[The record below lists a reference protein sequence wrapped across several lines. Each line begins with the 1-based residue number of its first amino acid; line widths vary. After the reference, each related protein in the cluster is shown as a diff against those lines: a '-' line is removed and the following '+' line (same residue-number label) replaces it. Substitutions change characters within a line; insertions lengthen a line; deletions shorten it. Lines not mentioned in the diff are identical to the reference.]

1 MAATAVP
8 MEWEKRLGRRL
19 RVRDLYILSVV
30 VKAGSMAK
38 AARELA
44 MSQPSVSEAIANLEH
59 LLGVRLVDR
68 SPQGVAATMYA
79 DAILKRSVTVFDEL
93 KQGVRDIQFLADPT
107 SGAVA
112 IGYTDMLEAIVP
124 TIIDRFT
131 EQYSRVVVRAELVRS
146 PIAESLPALRD
157 RTFDLILARPS
168 RSNDETT
175 DDIQTDFLVE
185 DPMIVV
191 AGAHS
196 RWARRRKIDLAD
208 LVDAS
213 WILPPPDGLTH
224 RFIADSYRKRNIDPP
239 EVKLLSS
246 TIDLRVSLLA
256 SGRFVSVLPRSVYLR
271 DKVRFGLKM
280 LPVAFP
286 TLSWPLTIMRLKNR
300 TLSPVI
306 ERFIDCAHRVAK
318 MISG

>member
-1 MAATAVP
+1 MASTAVP

-59 LLGVRLVDR
+59 LLGVRLLDR
-68 SPQGVAATMYA
+68 STQGVVATMYA
-79 DAILKRSVTVFDEL
+79 DAILKRSITVFDEL
-93 KQGVRDIQFLADPT
+93 KQGVRDIQSLADPT

-112 IGYTDMLEAIVP
+112 VGYTDMLEAIVP
-124 TIIDRFT
+124 TIVDRFS
-131 EQYSRVVVRAELVRS
+131 EQYPRVVVRAELVRS

-168 RSNDETT
+168 RSDDETT

-191 AGAHS
+191 AGTHS
-196 RWARRRKIDLAD
+196 RWARRRKVDLAD
-208 LVDAS
+208 LVDAP
-213 WILPPPDGLTH
+213 WILPPPEGLTH
-224 RFIADSYRKRNIDPP
+224 RFIADAYRKRNLNPP
-239 EVKLLSS
+239 EVTLLTS
-246 TIDLRVSLLA
+246 TLDLRVSLLA
-256 SGRFVSVLPRSVYLR
+256 SGRHVSVLPRSVYLR
-271 DKVRFGLKM
+271 DRVRFGLKM
-280 LPVAFP
+280 LPVAIP
-286 TLSWPLTIMRLKNR
+286 PRPWPLTIMTLKNR

-306 ERFIDCAHRVAK
+306 ERFIASAHKVAK

>member
-1 MAATAVP
+1 
-8 MEWEKRLGRRL
+8 
-19 RVRDLYILSVV
+19 
-30 VKAGSMAK
+30 
-38 AARELA
+38 
-44 MSQPSVSEAIANLEH
+44 
-59 LLGVRLVDR
+59 
-68 SPQGVAATMYA
+68 MYA

-93 KQGVRDIQFLADPT
+93 RQGVRDIQFLADPT

-124 TIIDRFT
+124 TIVDRFS
-131 EQYSRVVVRAELVRS
+131 EQYPRIVVRAELVRS
-146 PIAESLPALRD
+146 PIAELLPALRD

-168 RSNDETT
+168 RDDNETT
-175 DDIQTDFLVE
+175 DDIQADFLVE

-191 AGAHS
+191 TGAHS

-208 LVDAS
+208 LIDAS

-224 RFIADSYRKRNIDPP
+224 RFIADAYRKRNLDPP

-271 DKVRFGLKM
+271 DRVRFGLKM
-280 LPVAFP
+280 LPVAVP
-286 TLSWPLTIMRLKNR
+286 TLSWPLTIMSLKNR

-318 MISG
+318 MVSG

>member
-1 MAATAVP
+1 MASTAVP

-44 MSQPSVSEAIANLEH
+44 MSQPSISEAIANLEH
-59 LLGVRLVDR
+59 LLGVRLLDR
-68 SPQGVAATMYA
+68 STQGVAATMYA

-124 TIIDRFT
+124 TIVDRFS
-131 EQYSRVVVRAELVRS
+131 EQHPRVVVRAELVRS

-168 RSNDETT
+168 YAESETT

-196 RWARRRKIDLAD
+196 PWARRRKIDLAD
-208 LVDAS
+208 LVDAP

-224 RFIADSYRKRNIDPP
+224 RFIADAYRKRNLDPP
-239 EVKLLSS
+239 EVKLQSS

-256 SGRFVSVLPRSVYLR
+256 SGRFVSILPRSVYLR

-280 LPVAFP
+280 LPVAVP
-286 TLSWPLTIMRLKNR
+286 ARSWPLTIMTLKNR

-306 ERFIDCAHRVAK
+306 ERFVTCAHRVAK
-318 MISG
+318 MVSG

>member
-1 MAATAVP
+1 MATTAVP

-19 RVRDLYILSVV
+19 RVRDLYILSII
-30 VKAGSMAK
+30 VKTGSMAK
-38 AARELA
+38 AGRELA

-59 LLGVRLVDR
+59 LLGVRLLDR
-68 SPQGVAATMYA
+68 STQGVAPTMYA

-112 IGYTDMLEAIVP
+112 VGYTDMLEAIVP
-124 TIIDRFT
+124 TIVDRFT
-131 EQYSRVVVRAELVRS
+131 EQYPRVVVRAELVRS
-146 PIAESLPALRD
+146 PIVESLPALRE

-168 RSNDETT
+168 YSEDRTMDG
-175 DDIQTDFLVE
+175 IQADFLLE

-191 AGAHS
+191 AGTHS
-196 RWARRRKIDLAD
+196 RWARRRNVELVD
-208 LVDAS
+208 LVEAP

-224 RFIADSYRKRNIDPP
+224 RFIAEAYRKQGLDPP
-239 EVKLLSS
+239 VVTLMSS

-271 DKVRFGLKM
+271 DRVRYGLKM
-280 LPVAFP
+280 VPVAIP
-286 TLSWPLTIMRLKNR
+286 TQSWPLTVMTLKNR

-306 ERFIDCAHRVAK
+306 ERFIGCAHEVAK
-318 MISG
+318 AISG

>member
-1 MAATAVP
+1 MATTAVP

-19 RVRDLYILSVV
+19 RVRDLYILSIV
-30 VKAGSMAK
+30 VKTGSMAK

-68 SPQGVAATMYA
+68 STQGVAPTMYA

-112 IGYTDMLEAIVP
+112 VGYTDMLEAIVP
-124 TIIDRFT
+124 TIVDRFN
-131 EQYSRVVVRAELVRS
+131 EQYPRVVVRAELVRS
-146 PIAESLPALRD
+146 PIAESLPELRD

-168 RSNDETT
+168 RS
-175 DDIQTDFLVE
+175 DDQMMEGIQTDFLLE

-191 AGAHS
+191 AGTHS
-196 RWARRRKIDLAD
+196 PWARRRKIELAD
-208 LVDAS
+208 LVDAP

-224 RFIADSYRKRNIDPP
+224 RFIAEAYRKRGLNPP
-239 EVKLLSS
+239 AVTLLSS

-271 DKVRFGLKM
+271 DRVRYGLKM
-280 LPVAFP
+280 LPVSIP
-286 TLSWPLTIMRLKNR
+286 TQSWPLTIMTLKNR

-306 ERFIDCAHRVAK
+306 ERFIACAHDVAK
-318 MISG
+318 AISG

>member
-1 MAATAVP
+1 MASTTVP

-19 RVRDLYILSVV
+19 RVRDLYILSIV
-30 VKAGSMAK
+30 VKSGSMAK

-44 MSQPSVSEAIANLEH
+44 MSQPSVSEAIGNLEH
-59 LLGVRLVDR
+59 LLGVRLLDR
-68 SPQGVAATMYA
+68 STQGITPTVYA
-79 DAILKRSVTVFDEL
+79 NAILKRSVTVFDEL
-93 KQGVRDIQFLADPT
+93 RQGVRDIQSLADPT

-124 TIIDRFT
+124 TIVDRFS
-131 EQYSRVVVRAELVRS
+131 EQYPRVVVRAELVRS

-168 RSNDETT
+168 HSDDKTM

-191 AGAHS
+191 AGTHS
-196 RWARRRKIDLAD
+196 RWARRRRVDLAD
-208 LVDAS
+208 LVEAP

-224 RFIADSYRKRNIDPP
+224 RFIADAYRKRNLNPP
-239 EVKLLSS
+239 EVTLLSS
-246 TIDLRVSLLA
+246 TLDLRVSLLA
-256 SGRFVSVLPRSVYLR
+256 SGRHVSVLPRSVYLR
-271 DKVRFGLKM
+271 DRVRFGLKM
-280 LPVAFP
+280 LPVAIP
-286 TLSWPLTIMRLKNR
+286 TQPWPLTIMTLKNR
-300 TLSPVI
+300 TQSPVI
-306 ERFIDCAHRVAK
+306 ERFIARAHKVAK